1 MGFFGVT
8 TLLTALINVLIN
20 GFPWI
25 LQPYFNPPLF
35 SCPYEWETPSRLHNP
50 TKIIWGKC
58 PPPWVSST
66 FSHVSH
72 GSPWAPRGHPWSAG
86 QAGQL
91 RFELRSAAAQRE
103 GGVHGLHS
111 FERGTVGDELAASWG
126 ISQGGSKNHPLE
138 MPFFHAGEINDAF
151 IKALFREM
159 IVVHNFGG
167 DVPLDFYDVG
177 WCGGV
182 ESF

>member
-1 MGFFGVT
+1 MGFPESYNPTLIPPCFHALMNGKLPQGYT
-8 TLLTALINVLIN
+8 TLQKLYGENVHLH
-20 GFPWI
+20 GFP
-25 LQPYFNPPLF
+25 PPF
-35 SCPYEWETPSRLHNP
+35 HM
-50 TKIIWGKC
+50 
-58 PPPWVSST
+58 
-66 FSHVSH
+66 FHM
-72 GSPWAPRGHPWSAG
+72 APRGHPWSAG